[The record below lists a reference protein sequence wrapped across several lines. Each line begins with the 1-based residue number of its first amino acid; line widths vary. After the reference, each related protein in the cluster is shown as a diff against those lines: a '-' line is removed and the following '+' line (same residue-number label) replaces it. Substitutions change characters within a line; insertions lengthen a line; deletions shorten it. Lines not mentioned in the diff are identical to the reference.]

1 MPEGVGYG
9 SNIVAGA
16 GLELNYVGSHC
27 YAYSG
32 LYLANTT
39 AFTVLEFQTGK
50 GYIVGEMQLNAA
62 VDDDGPTSV
71 NINSANI
78 LFNGISVALI
88 RAGVAGDDTTPTSER
103 QKLIIPPLTQ
113 VQVIV
118 DSNGTE
124 SDRWLSVV
132 FTGRVH
138 K

>member
-1 MPEGVGYG
+1 MAKTRIG
-9 SNIVAGA
+9 SNAQFVGP
-16 GLELNYVGSHC
+16 GKHLNVTGDHV

-32 LYLANTT
+32 LYAANTT
-39 AFTVLEFQTGK
+39 AFEVLSFSTGK

-78 LFNGISVALI
+78 SFNGTSVALI

-103 QKLIIPPLTQ
+103 QRLVIPPLTA
-113 VQVIV
+113 VSVVV

-124 SDRWLSVV
+124 TDRWLSVV
-132 FTGRVH
+132 FTGRQYV
-138 K
+138 